1 MPEILPRRK
10 LNVSLESD
18 ESGDEYEPDLDS
30 ETDEASHREKL
41 MVQDQ
46 EVECEMCDST
56 YRFQS
61 GLRAHVKLSHS
72 GQFKCTQCT
81 YSYEDKDKLREHID
95 FSHAPTEDSMS
106 GEELVDE
113 TQEEN
118 MLAEDEAYEC

>member
-1 MPEILPRRK
+1 
-10 LNVSLESD
+10 
-18 ESGDEYEPDLDS
+18 
-30 ETDEASHREKL
+30 
-41 MVQDQ
+41 
-46 EVECEMCDST
+46 MCDST

-81 YSYEDKDKLREHID
+81 YSYEDKDKLRENID

-113 TQEEN
+113 TQAEN
-118 MLAEDEAYEC
+118 MLAEDEAYECDLCT